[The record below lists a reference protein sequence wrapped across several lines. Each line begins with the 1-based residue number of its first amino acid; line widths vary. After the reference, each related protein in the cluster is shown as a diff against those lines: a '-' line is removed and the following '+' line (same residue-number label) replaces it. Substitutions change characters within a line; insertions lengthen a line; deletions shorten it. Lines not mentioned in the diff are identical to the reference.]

1 MLLWLKANLAT
12 IIISAV
18 ILIGVFFIIR
28 SMLRAKREG
37 KNTCSGGSCSTCQ
50 ISGYCRSYKD
60 RIPST

>member
-1 MLLWLKANLAT
+1 
-12 IIISAV
+12 
-18 ILIGVFFIIR
+18 
-28 SMLRAKREG
+28 MLRAKREG